1 MQEITLA
8 TRNNREEL
16 SAFHANEWGD
26 IFIAIENKQRDVFIL
41 RKNAQIMG
49 YVTLNYK
56 PLYGL
61 YRRLNIPE
69 IQDLYIAPEF
79 RRQGLASLLLD
90 HCEQTAKEK
99 GATEIGISVS
109 VSAEFGVAQQLYI
122 ARGYNVDGN
131 GVTYNREI
139 VMNGTSKL
147 VDENL
152 CLMMIKN
159 TELPI

>member
-8 TRNNREEL
+8 TRNNSDEL

-26 IFIAIENKQRDVFIL
+26 IFTAIENQQRELFLI
-41 RKNAQIMG
+41 RKNAQISG
-49 YVTLNYK
+49 YVTLNYQPK
-56 PLYGL
+56 YPL

-69 IQDLYIAPEF
+69 IQDLYISPEF
-79 RRQGLASLLLD
+79 RRQGYASLLLD
-90 HCEQTAKEK
+90 HCETTAQKR

-109 VSAEFGVAQQLYI
+109 VGAEFGVAQQLYI

-131 GVTYNREI
+131 GVTYNREAI
-139 VMNGTSKL
+139 KRGGSRP

-152 CLMMIKN
+152 CLMMLKALDVFI
-159 TELPI
+159 